1 MAERAAVVREYEFA
15 WPVMDAAT
23 TAGLMRWLILVLVLV
38 GLLALVSGFVN
49 SASQAPDERDRPN

>member
-1 MAERAAVVREYEFA
+1 VVREYEFA